1 MEYRVANVIVD
12 SEENIVYE
20 GENVKVTFDDGSVVC
35 GTVESIFVVSHRADA
50 KHKAQPVF
58 LRLHLIPLCRAQLH
72 PSLS

>member
-35 GTVESIFVVSHRADA
+35 GTVESIFDREKRVTLNC
-50 KHKAQPVF
+50 KHFDVNIGIDK
-58 LRLHLIPLCRAQLH
+58 ITNITKG
-72 PSLS
+72 